1 MAGNSLSTTGTK
13 INYLSRDFNAIRADL
28 ISWARLYH
36 PDKFVFINDASPD
49 VMYLELCAY
58 VGDML
63 SYYTDKSFNESF
75 LSTSQA
81 GLSLTRIANDLG
93 FFDLGPTPASTQVI
107 LSIKV
112 PLYTDIITG
121 EVSPNPD
128 LLPAIK
134 PGMLIKSDSG
144 INFEIL
150 EELNFGDPFNRR
162 IIPNLDAN
170 NQIIDYTVEKA
181 VVAKAGETKIQRFF
195 VTSELAKPFLTITLD
210 DLDITEVVGLVAT
223 PGNQFTAPADE
234 DFINPDK
241 AWFEVRSL
249 AEDLKFVELNPDQIV
264 TSPTS
269 NAIPTTIK
277 QGTYI
282 EISKRF
288 ISRRDVNGLVSLTFG
303 SNAPSFSSF
312 NSLIELS
319 FVDPLTVS
327 LNTVLQNTALGEIPP
342 PNNTL
347 FIKYRIKGGSASNVQ
362 TGQLNT
368 IVAKNFYPASPSAV
382 LTDLQNVRN
391 SLKVRNEIPALG
403 GKEAPSKEE
412 IRATAGKLF
421 AGQDRGVTYE
431 DIKALIATMPP
442 QFGRPFRVAYEEIKP
457 RVSNFQQ
464 VENEVNTLLDSL
476 LTETTAIG
484 RQLKAQEISQFMTA
498 LREGPVTIN
507 GTTVESTLDST
518 SLALLGTTPTLW
530 IGEKARLYLLGID
543 ENNQLLSAY
552 KDVNGLWV
560 SSNELLKQNIREY
573 LSTKRI
579 IGDWIDIVD
588 AHIVNIQVE
597 FTVLVDKRNKQ
608 QVLVDCLNKL
618 RDYFKINNWQINQP
632 IFKSNVSTVLQEI
645 NGVANVV
652 DLKIFNIFGTGYNS
666 VDPVSGRVYAPFET
680 GRYKN
685 NSTTSVSPANNKFEM
700 LAPNNVI
707 ISYPTDIFEVKYP
720 ESDIIARAI

>member
-1 MAGNSLSTTGTK
+1 MATSISTTGTK

-28 ISWARLYH
+28 INWAKQYH

-49 VMYLELCAY
+49 VMYLELCAF

-81 GLSLTRIANDLG
+81 GISLTRIANDLG
-93 FFDLGPTPASTQVI
+93 FFDLGPTPSSTQVI

-112 PLYTDIITG
+112 PMFVDTITG

-134 PGMLIKSDSG
+134 PGVLIKSDSG
-144 INFEIL
+144 VSFEIL
-150 EELNFGDPFNRR
+150 DEVNFGDSFNRR

-210 DLDITEVVGLVAT
+210 DLDITEIGGIVAV
-223 PGNQFTAPADE
+223 PGNQFTAPANE
-234 DFINPDK
+234 DFIDPDK

-249 AEDLKFVELNPDQIV
+249 AEDLKFVELSPDQIISNPA
-264 TSPTS
+264 T

-277 QGTYI
+277 QGTYV
-282 EISKRF
+282 EIPKRF
-288 ISRRDVNGLVSLTFG
+288 IARRDVNGLVSLTFG

-319 FVDPLTVS
+319 FVDPTAVS

-368 IVAKNFYPASPSAV
+368 IVAKNFFPASPSAV

-442 QFGRPFRVAYEEIKP
+442 QFGRPFRIAYEEIKP

-464 VENEVNTLLDSL
+464 VENQVNTLLDSL

-484 RQLKAQEISQFMTA
+484 RQLKAQEISQFMTD
-498 LREGPVTIN
+498 LRNGPVTIN
-507 GTTVESTLDST
+507 GTTVESTLDAT

-530 IGEKARLYLLGID
+530 IGEKARLYVLGID
-543 ENNQLLSAY
+543 ENNQLLSAF
-552 KDVNGLWV
+552 KDANGIWV
-560 SSNELLKQNIREY
+560 SPNETLKQNIREF
-573 LSTKRI
+573 LATKRI

-588 AHIVNIQVE
+588 ARVVNIQVD
-597 FTVLVDKRNKQ
+597 FTIQVDKRNKQ
-608 QVLVDCLNKL
+608 QVLVECLNKL
-618 RDYFKINNWQINQP
+618 RDYFKITNWQISQP
-632 IFKSNVSTVLQEI
+632 IFVSNLSTVLQEI
-645 NGVANVV
+645 NGVMNVV
-652 DLKIFNIFGTGYNS
+652 DLKVYNIFGTGTSS
-666 VDPVSGRVYAPFET
+666 VDPISGRIYAPFET
-680 GRYKN
+680 GRYRN
-685 NSTTSVSPANNKFEM
+685 NSATSASPANNKYLMNEV
-700 LAPNNVI
+700 NGVI
-707 ISYPTDIFEVKYP
+707 ISYPTDIFELKYP
-720 ESDIIARAI
+720 ESDLIGRCI